1 MEEVY
6 RHPPFDPRRLKPTEL
21 DPVVGP
27 IDRAF
32 GTNFRIET
40 SEGWYVERRGLGAVE
55 GESIESRPFPSVV
68 KAQRT
73 GWFLEPRPLHR
84 RLRRMVDGVAI
95 VMLLTLLYLALAP
108 GFDALNIPTF
118 GTKSVRLGLLDYPL
132 LGLIVVPLIL
142 MPLILRL
149 TVNVGDLRRQTN
161 IMADERLRLEV
172 DVDHVD
178 S

>member
-27 IDRAF
+27 LDRDF

-40 SEGWYVERRGLGAVE
+40 SEGWYVERRGLGAVK

-118 GTKSVRLGLLDYPL
+118 GTKSVRLGLLDYPPSRADCCPAHL
-132 LGLIVVPLIL
+132 
-142 MPLILRL
+142 
-149 TVNVGDLRRQTN
+149 DASDFAFDRQRGRSSQAN
-161 IMADERLRLEV
+161 QHHGGRAAPD
-172 DVDHVD
+172 
-178 S
+178 